1 MFTLILIFHITTELA
16 YTIKVTEKCDVYS
29 FGVLALEVIKGKH
42 PKDHIDDLISMPT
55 ENTQLMNLLDERL
68 VYPTPQ
74 VEKVLESIVEIAK
87 TCLTADSHSRPTMQV
102 ISNFLSKALH
112 RLGKL
117 QCVQFSISFQS
128 CLLYLFMCF
137 I

>member
-87 TCLTADSHSRPTMQV
+87 TCLTADPHSRPTMQV

-117 QCVQFSISFQS
+117 Q
-128 CLLYLFMCF
+128 
-137 I
+137 